1 MPNPQDADDAL
12 KLAALHTQIVMQ
24 WIKDLG
30 HDPSVDSL
38 AIGAIHGHI
47 ALCRV
52 LRLTDVEI
60 RRGLLA
66 ALNQA
71 LPVS

>member
-38 AIGAIHGHI
+38 AIGAITATSPCVVCCVSRTSRSVG
-47 ALCRV
+47 AY
-52 LRLTDVEI
+52 
-60 RRGLLA
+60 
-66 ALNQA
+66 
-71 LPVS
+71 LPR